1 MGMFTRFA
9 DIINANINS
18 MLDKA
23 EQPEKMIRLIIQE
36 MEETLVEVRATAAK
50 HIAEQKTIDRQIAGL
65 EKSAQNWQEK
75 AELAISKGRDDL
87 AKSALAEKHKANQQL
102 TDLAQERDK
111 LAHFLATVQEDGQ
124 RLQNKLAEAKR
135 RQDALLLRQES
146 AVVRLKVREKSA
158 QYNIDEAISRFERY
172 QEKVDRIE
180 AEVEAFD
187 MTQNQDLESQ
197 IRALETDDNIDNE
210 LAELK
215 KKVVNG

>member
-23 EQPEKMIRLIIQE
+23 EHPEKMIRLIIQE

-50 HIAEQKTIDRQIAGL
+50 HIAEKKTLARQVSAF
-65 EKSAQNWQEK
+65 EKSAMHWQEK

-87 AKSALAEKHKANQQL
+87 AKSALSEKHKAQQQL
-102 TDLAQERDK
+102 TAVEEEAAK
-111 LAHFLATVQEDGQ
+111 LDEFLAVVQEDSQ
-124 RLQNKLAEAKR
+124 RLQDKLTEAKR
-135 RQDALLLRQES
+135 RQEALVLRQES

-158 QYNIDEAISRFERY
+158 QYNIDEAINRFERY
-172 QEKVDRIE
+172 QEKVDRVEAEIE
-180 AEVEAFD
+180 AYD
-187 MTQNQDLESQ
+187 MTQNKDLESQ
-197 IRALETDDNIDNE
+197 FRALETDENIDNE

-215 KKVVNG
+215 KKVANG